1 MRHKKLGIFFLVFCL
16 SLMTFAGCGDNSSS
30 TTAGGSAAAA
40 ASTQAVSVSYE
51 SDDCY
56 FDWQNQN
63 HATLNLNEGSQTIT
77 KSGIYELTGT
87 LAEGSVIVEVDKT
100 ADNGTVYLVLNQAD
114 ISSAK
119 SAPIYVKEAQKVV
132 LILEKNTTNTV
143 YQGSDCVV
151 NEEGE
156 PGAAIFSKADL
167 TIAGSGT
174 LNVTSDYN
182 DGISSKDDLKITDGT
197 IAVKAKGDGVVG
209 KDLLAVKTAKITVEA
224 GKDGMR
230 STNETDAGKGN
241 LVIEDGTFKVT
252 AANDALQAYSMLQIS
267 GGTFNLISGG
277 GYNGVIKTAADFDH
291 GRPGDN
297 TSASNQTTDTTDDSE
312 SQKGLKA
319 TGGILISGGSFN
331 LSAYEDALNSGG
343 DLKIENG
350 TFTIKAGDDALHA
363 DQNVEISGGKIT
375 IENCNEAIEG
385 TNITISGGKIKMT
398 SADDGFNVNDSAG
411 VLTLSGGTVYLN
423 AQGDGLDSNGAIQM
437 SGGTVYVDG
446 PTQSGNGAI
455 DYNTSFA
462 IIGGTLVAAGN
473 SGMAEAP
480 DTSSTQL
487 SFLMYYSTAQ
497 KAGTP
502 IVIKD
507 AAGNTLIYYAP
518 AKDYSS
524 VVVSSPALKSGETYT
539 LYSGEN
545 KIVSFTLTDKITYLN
560 ESGITTNQ
568 SKGPGAG
575 GGRPDSGRKPLNQ
588 ELNQY

>member
-30 TTAGGSAAAA
+30 TTAADSTAAA
-40 ASTQAVSVSYE
+40 ASAQAVSVSYE
-51 SDDCY
+51 SDDYY

-63 HATLNLNEGSQTIT
+63 HTTLNLNEGSQTIT

-87 LAEGSVIVEVDKT
+87 LAEGSVIVEVDKA

-119 SAPIYVKEAQKVV
+119 SAPLYVKEAQKVV

-143 YQGSDCVV
+143 YQGSDCAV

-156 PGAAIFSKADL
+156 PSAAIFSKADL
-167 TIAGSGT
+167 TITGSGT
-174 LNVTSDYN
+174 LHVTSDYN
-182 DGISSKDDLKITDGT
+182 DGISSKDDLKITDST
-197 IAVKAKGDGVVG
+197 ITVKAKGDGIVG

-241 LVIEDGTFKVT
+241 LVIEDGTF
-252 AANDALQAYSMLQIS
+252 
-267 GGTFNLISGG
+267 
-277 GYNGVIKTAADFDH
+277 
-291 GRPGDN
+291 
-297 TSASNQTTDTTDDSE
+297 
-312 SQKGLKA
+312 
-319 TGGILISGGSFN
+319 
-331 LSAYEDALNSGG
+331 
-343 DLKIENG
+343 
-350 TFTIKAGDDALHA
+350 TIKAGDDALHA
-363 DQNVEISGGKIT
+363 DQNLEISGGKIT

-385 TNITISGGKIKMT
+385 ANITVSGGEIKMT

-423 AQGDGLDSNGAIQM
+423 AQGDGLDSNGSIQM

-462 IIGGTLVAAGN
+462 ITGGTLVAAGN

-480 DTSSTQL
+480 DSSSSQL
-487 SFLMYYSTAQ
+487 SFLMYYSSVQA
-497 KAGTP
+497 AGTP
-502 IVIKD
+502 IIVKD
-507 AAGNTLIYYAP
+507 AAGNTLISYTP

-524 VVVSSPALKSGETYT
+524 VAVSSPALKSGETYT

-568 SKGPGAG
+568 SKGPGGG
-575 GGRPDSGRKPLNQ
+575 GGRPDGVRNPLNQ
-588 ELNQY
+588 ELNR